1 MFLKYE
7 KFWILKHIWPQGF
20 CIRIVACE
28 TDSDAIQRRH
38 RDVHSHAEI
47 YPALP
52 GTSSWCQVHGKSSGI
67 WRWMYSGW
75 VKEHVLGIFF
85 PKLVLILQC
94 VSEFPWGASE
104 NAHSDL
110 VSLECAWAL
119 ALLSVSGWG
128 LCGWD
133 FSRLWVGL
141 RPGARW
147 PHVVPHRGSC
157 PCACGVGSHSALVT
171 GPNLPRHRLY
181 CLLRCPF
188 PAFCCLFLP
197 TWFMPPSTSTPDLG
211 CAPPHLMTLHSPSF
225 NRLLRQG
232 AFPADWPHFPSMN

>member
-1 MFLKYE
+1 MFLKHE
-7 KFWILKHIWPQGF
+7 KFWILKHVWPQGF

-52 GTSSWCQVHGKSSGI
+52 RTSSWCQVHGKSSGI

-94 VSEFPWGASE
+94 VSEFPWGASK
-104 NAHSDL
+104 NAHFDL
-110 VSLECAWAL
+110 VGLEYAWAL

-133 FSRLWVGL
+133 FSRLWAGL

-147 PHVVPHRGSC
+147 PHAVPHGEL
-157 PCACGVGSHSALVT
+157 PLHLWGGVSLSPGHRTKPASSPPL
-171 GPNLPRHRLY
+171 LPPLLPVS
-181 CLLRCPF
+181 CLL
-188 PAFCCLFLP
+188 LP
-197 TWFMPPSTSTPDLG
+197 L
-211 CAPPHLMTLHSPSF
+211 PPHVVHATFHLHSRSW
-225 NRLLRQG
+225 LRSTASHDSSLTQFQRT
-232 AFPADWPHFPSMN
+232 A